1 MTDFRID
8 LDGYLARIGCDG
20 ARAPTLDLLSRVVL
34 QHQIAISFE
43 NLNSFSG
50 LPVITDPAT
59 VETKI
64 LRDGR
69 GGYCHEQNQYLRLA
83 LMALGFEVKLRMA
96 RVRWM
101 QPPEAMPPRAHMTM
115 IVKAEGQWY
124 LSDVAFGAMTPTAPL
139 RLNTAEPQVTPHQTY
154 RMIPRGDSLHLEVKL
169 GEEWRPV
176 YSIDDV
182 DFYPVDFEAANWFVS
197 TNPDSDFV
205 RNLILARPTADRR
218 QVLNNTT
225 LSIRDP
231 DGSVRRRTIADIE
244 ELRATLTD
252 MFGITVPANAA
263 VDRAL
268 HRLFQNQG
276 RPEPSPTRAARDRI
290 T

>member
-8 LDGYLARIGCDG
+8 LDGYLARIGFDG
-20 ARAPTLDLLSRVVL
+20 VRAPTRDTLSRIIL
-34 QHQIAISFE
+34 QHQMAIAFE

-50 LPVITDPAT
+50 LPVVIDPAAI
-59 VETKI
+59 ERKI
-64 LRDGR
+64 LHEGR

-83 LMALGFEVKLRMA
+83 LLALGFEVKLRMA

-101 QPPEAMPPRAHMTM
+101 QPPEVTPARAHMSM

-139 RLNTAEPQVTPHQTY
+139 RLDTAEPQATPHQTY
-154 RMIPRGDSLHLEVKL
+154 RMLPKEDSLHLEVRL

-182 DFYPVDFEAANWFVS
+182 DCYPVDFEAANWFVS
-197 TNPDSDFV
+197 TNPNSDFV
-205 RNLILARPTADRR
+205 KSLILARPTRDRR
-218 QVLNNTT
+218 RILNNTT
-225 LSIRDP
+225 LSIREP
-231 DGSVRRRTIADIE
+231 DGAVRRQALANID
-244 ELRATLTD
+244 ELRATLTQ
-252 MFGITVPANAA
+252 MFGVTLPSSAA

-268 HRLFQNQG
+268 ERLFKNESQ
-276 RPEPSPTRAARDRI
+276 S
-290 T
+290 